1 MSLIIKSELRNVAKE
16 ICRELRKKQTKAE
29 SLLWNELRNR
39 KFVNRKF
46 YRQYPLF
53 FDYLGKETFYIADF
67 YCYEENFVI
76 EVDGKYHDY
85 QKEKDKLRD
94 HVINM
99 LGNRVLR
106 IKNEVVETD
115 IQKVLEQIKNEL
127 IPCPSLGKRRDSTLP
142 AFT

>member
-1 MSLIIKSELRNVAKE
+1 MSLTIKSELRNVAKE

-53 FDYLGKETFYIADF
+53 FDYLGKETFYITDF
-67 YCYEENFVI
+67 YCYEEKLVI

-94 HVINM
+94 YVITM
-99 LGNRVLR
+99 LGNRVMR

-115 IQKVLEQIKNEL
+115 IQKVLEQIKKEL
-127 IPCPSLGKRRDSTLP
+127 IPGPSLEKRRENALP
-142 AFT
+142 ILF